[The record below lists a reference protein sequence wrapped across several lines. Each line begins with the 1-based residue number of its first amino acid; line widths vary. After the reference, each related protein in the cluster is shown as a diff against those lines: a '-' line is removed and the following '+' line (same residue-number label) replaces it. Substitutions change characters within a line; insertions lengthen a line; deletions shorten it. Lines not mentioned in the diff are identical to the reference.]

1 MATSYVGLLLLALSL
16 PTIASQCCSESDNSD
31 FCLVYS
37 MLSPMEQNEV
47 ITLLGDSCQGDPDDA
62 LKKMEKRNPNFLRF
76 GRSANSDVQL
86 RLSRSNGPNFLRFGR
101 RDPNF
106 LRFGKAA
113 ADPNF
118 LRFGK
123 RASGS
128 QTSSDLED
136 NLRSTERLDSQTS
149 FDSEEN

>member
-1 MATSYVGLLLLALSL
+1 MALLYVSLLLVALSL
-16 PTIASQCCSESDNSD
+16 PTISSQCCSEQENSD

-47 ITLLGDSCQGDPDDA
+47 INMLGDSCQGDVEDA

-76 GRSANSDVQL
+76 GRSSGDVQL

-106 LRFGKAA
+106 LRFGKAS

-123 RASGS
+123 RASGEPNFLRFGR
-128 QTSSDLED
+128 QTAFDREARQP
-136 NLRSTERLDSQTS
+136 NFLRFGR
-149 FDSEEN
+149 

>member
-1 MATSYVGLLLLALSL
+1 MATLYVGLFFLALSL
-16 PTIASQCCSESDNSD
+16 PTCCSESDNSE
-31 FCLVYS
+31 FCIVFS
-37 MLSPMEQNEV
+37 MLSPMEQGEV
-47 ITLLGDSCQGDPDDA
+47 TNLLGHSCDGDVQGA

-76 GRSANSDVQL
+76 GRSQSGDAQL

-101 RDPNF
+101 SDPNF

-123 RASGS
+123 RASG
-128 QTSSDLED
+128 EP
-136 NLRSTERLDSQTS
+136 NFLRFGRQSS
-149 FDSEEN
+149 FDREARQPNFLRFGRK